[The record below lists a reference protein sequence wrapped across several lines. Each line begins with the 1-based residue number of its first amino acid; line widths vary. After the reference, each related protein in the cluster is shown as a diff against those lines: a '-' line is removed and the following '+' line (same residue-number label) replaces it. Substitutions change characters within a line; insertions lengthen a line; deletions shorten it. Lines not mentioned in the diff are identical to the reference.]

1 MHVRRVASFDDAA
14 ALTPPGPGRAGEA
27 APRWA
32 PVAEEGDRVL
42 PLLKSRLLSEKD
54 VVTDGLLGEGRQ
66 ARVFSGTWSGSGGGD
81 SLPVAVKVFRCSLPP
96 GLSPTGS
103 GDLGALIAALEEQE
117 AGQPADGRGHDAQA
131 ALALL
136 RELRAYVSCS
146 HPNLL
151 HLYGWFVAH
160 STGAV
165 CLVLERMKT
174 SLRDAPGA
182 VSPLDATLAVAQALQ
197 YLHARDML
205 HRDVKPENVMLGM
218 DGSTVKLA
226 DFGLVRHV
234 PHQPAADNNIDCT
247 GGSGAGHAV
256 ATDTPRGTILLMARP
271 SPGPGAMPP
280 SGSLLLRRSSS
291 SSTVDA
297 AALSSSAAAG
307 GGGRLSRLTRRLT
320 PLMFAPPAI
329 SGASLPGPAGGG
341 PRKLRRQLTVSV
353 GSLVTMAPEVWGAE
367 PYGTPADI
375 YSLGRMLSYLK
386 AISWRWRGV
395 PVLDDLERLCCSLD
409 PAARPTARQVCQ
421 RLEEAIAEQRVR
433 QRSPRWACLSRV
445 LPAASVQQ
453 LGNKLLQSLQYG
465 GMRAAV
471 LRPSWYVT
479 RLGGGDADEHVN

>member
-1 MHVRRVASFDDAA
+1 MHVRRVASFDDAT
-14 ALTPPGPGRAGEA
+14 ALTPPGASRAGEA

-32 PVAEEGDRVL
+32 PVAEESDTPS

-54 VVTDGLLGEGRQ
+54 VVIDSLIGEGRQ
-66 ARVFSGTWSGSGGGD
+66 ARVFSGTCLSSGREV
-81 SLPVAVKVFRCSLPP
+81 PVAVKVFRSSLPP

-103 GDLGALIAALEEQE
+103 GDLSALIAALEEPE
-117 AGQPADGRGHDAQA
+117 AGQSADGRSQDAQA

-146 HPNLL
+146 NPNLL

-182 VSPLDATLAVAQALQ
+182 VNPLDATLAVALALQ
-197 YLHARDML
+197 YLHARDMV
-205 HRDVKPENVMLGM
+205 HRDVKPENVMIGA
-218 DGSTVKLA
+218 DGSVKLA
-226 DFGLVRHV
+226 DFGLVRQV
-234 PHQPAADNNIDCT
+234 PHQPTAVVNNIDGT
-247 GGSGAGHAV
+247 SGSGAGHAV
-256 ATDTPRGTILLMARP
+256 ATDTPRGTVLLMARP
-271 SPGPGAMPP
+271 SAVPP

-307 GGGRLSRLTRRLT
+307 GGRLSRLTRRLT

-329 SGASLPGPAGGG
+329 SGASQPGPAGGG
-341 PRKLRRQLTVSV
+341 TGRLRRQLTVSV

-395 PVLDDLERLCCSLD
+395 PVLDDLERICCSLD
-409 PAARPTARQVCQ
+409 PAERPTARQVCQ
-421 RLEEAIAEQRVR
+421 CLEEAVAEQRTR
-433 QRSPRWACLSRV
+433 QRSPRWACLSRM

-465 GMRAAV
+465 AQRAAV

-479 RLGGGDADEHVN
+479 RLGGGETEEQGMEQQ